1 MPLGFNPFDDSD
13 DDDDDDESDTIS
25 SISFADDVTI
35 TYDFESVDHT
45 LSREADNFEGTYTSE
60 GGYQLSTGEIRNGGR
75 PYTENMSRS
84 VNTGLPHNLMDAPSP
99 GYWFTAEALEQF
111 THDEIGEAFADNGP
125 AGIARLVLEDTSES
139 ITDSIDLG
147 LNATHAFNEETNGWP
162 RKAVLLLIQYEF
174 ENTDRSNFDSYW
186 NHVEEIAEESEL
198 PEISDGS
205 NLDLSFSDNPC
216 DDDELVA
223 PQRSTLLLLRSNNED
238 DPPEELLDG
247 INDHTAFREWY
258 EQVENVE
265 TAAEFCEFDTSANAP
280 VFQHAAPP
288 DEWRPGTNPSS
299 IRTESC
305 QVCGIILRQITHEDG
320 NIVWVNQEGDLIGA
334 DLVGED
340 GWMHL
345 GARDVGIVCHDCT
358 TQFDESANVVSFI
371 YPSDDT
377 HVCLDRDGSLT
388 RDRAAADERLT
399 PIDSIGSEMRDD
411 MNHAIRGSLSGFY
424 SISPNSEFGDAE
436 AQREAI
442 ESLAGQ
448 PGRFTA
454 GPIIITSNNSGARV
468 YVPNENVTAVQEVKE
483 EIEARATA

>member
-1 MPLGFNPFDDSD
+1 MPFGFNPFDDSD
-13 DDDDDDESDTIS
+13 DDDDDDDSDTIDS
-25 SISFADDVTI
+25 LTFSNLEV
-35 TYDFESVDHT
+35 TYDPESVNHT
-45 LSREADNFEGTYTSE
+45 FSREADDFGGTYTSE
-60 GGYQLSTGEIRNGGR
+60 GGRQLSTREIRNGGR
-75 PYTENMSRS
+75 PYTEHMPRS
-84 VNTGLPHNLMDAPSP
+84 INTGLPLNLMDAPSL
-99 GYWFTAEALEQF
+99 GYWFTEKALEQF
-111 THDEIGEAFADNGP
+111 THDEIGEAFADGGP
-125 AGIARLVLEDTSES
+125 AGIARIVLEAASES
-139 ITDSIDLG
+139 ITNSIDLG

-162 RKAVLLLIQYEF
+162 RKAVLLLIQYEHD
-174 ENTDRSNFDSYW
+174 NVDRSDFDSYW
-186 NHVEEIAEESEL
+186 SHVEEITEESEM

-205 NLDLSFSDNPC
+205 NLDLFFSDNPC
-216 DDDELVA
+216 DDDDLVA

-238 DPPEELLDG
+238 DPPDDLLWG
-247 INDHTAFREWY
+247 IDDHTAFREWY
-258 EQVENVE
+258 KQVENVE
-265 TAAEFCEFDTSANAP
+265 TAAEFCEFDTSANAS
-280 VFQHAAPP
+280 VFRHAAPP

-305 QVCGIILRQITHEDG
+305 QVCGIILRQITHESGD
-320 NIVWVNQEGDLIGA
+320 IVWVDQDGELIGA

-340 GWMHL
+340 GWTHL

-358 TQFDESANVVSFI
+358 SQFDERANVVSFI

-388 RDRAAADERLT
+388 RDRAAVDERLT
-399 PIDSIGSEMRDD
+399 PVDSIGPAMRDD

-448 PGRFTA
+448 PGRFTS

-468 YVPNENVTAVQEVKE
+468 YVPNESATAVQEVKE
-483 EIEARATA
+483 EIESEVAA